1 MHICHVNLAG
11 GFSGGERQ
19 TVNLIRELAREG
31 ATQTLVARPGSR
43 LHTELATVD
52 GLAFRSCSHFLLG
65 HKGGTWDLIHCHDG
79 KSVYWAYIEYLLRK
93 TPYIITRRV
102 DNPLGKGRLTGSAY
116 RLARRVVCLS
126 RAIAASVEGRVPEAN
141 TVVIPSSFSGFK
153 ADGAETRSI
162 RERYQGKR
170 LVGQVGRL
178 LEHKGYQ
185 VTIEAA
191 RLLRKKKPDLAF
203 VFLGEGPDEKQL
215 KQRARD
221 LDNVFFVG
229 HQTNVGSWLAA
240 MDVFVFPSLH
250 EGLGST
256 VLDAMHQGVPV
267 IGAKAGGI
275 PDMIEHEVT
284 GLLVAPGD
292 AEELAAGIERLLE
305 DKTQAQ
311 DLAARAGQQLT
322 RFSPNHVANL
332 YLGLYRELLAG
343 AAQDTL

>member
-19 TVNLIRELAREG
+19 TVNLVRQLAREG
-31 ATQTLVARPGSR
+31 VTQTLVAQPGSR
-43 LHTELATVD
+43 LHAELATVD

-65 HKGGTWDLIHCHDG
+65 HTGGSWDLIHCHDG
-79 KSVYWAYIEYLLRK
+79 KSVYWAYVEHLLRT
-93 TPYIITRRV
+93 TPYVITRRV
-102 DNPLGKGRLTGSAY
+102 DNPLGKGRLTRSAY
-116 RLARRVVCLS
+116 RLASRVVCLS
-126 RAIAASVEGRVPEAN
+126 RAIAESVESRVPEAH

-153 ADGAETRSI
+153 ADVEETRSI
-162 RERYQGKR
+162 RRRYQGKR
-170 LVGQVGRL
+170 LIGQVGRL

-191 RLLRKKKPDLAF
+191 RLLRKKHPDLAF
-203 VFLGEGPDEKQL
+203 VFLGEGPDEEQL
-215 KQRARD
+215 KQQAFN

-229 HQTNVGSWLAA
+229 HQTNVGSWLAV

-256 VLDAMHQGVPV
+256 VLDAMHQGIPV

-284 GLLVAPGD
+284 GLLVSPGS
-292 AEELAAGIERLLE
+292 AEELAAGIERLLDDRSLAE
-305 DKTQAQ
+305 A
-311 DLAARAGQQLT
+311 LAASAGQQLT
-322 RFSPNHVANL
+322 RFSPAHVADL
-332 YLGLYRELLAG
+332 YLGLYRELI
-343 AAQDTL
+343 AAA